1 MPKIDESKLADILN
15 SLLTDNIL
23 RGESLIQ
30 NLDKSAS
37 DLSKTVKALDCS
49 VTARAAEVKELAKI
63 LANAPKLGKTIKI
76 SAILASFVA
85 GVAFAA
91 AVYAWPLVS
100 ITHKFIQA
108 EIDSAKYTELENY
121 VIKLQ
126 NDVETY
132 KNELTVYI
140 RTFDRLNDNYKD
152 LLGKVLQEE
161 RQKIQQEKESK

>member
-1 MPKIDESKLADILN
+1 MPKIDENKLADILN
-15 SLLTDNIL
+15 SLLTDNVN
-23 RGESLIQ
+23 RGENLIKD
-30 NLDKSAS
+30 LEKSTEVFNKNVGNFAS
-37 DLSKTVKALDCS
+37 ELSSKTNEL
-49 VTARAAEVKELAKI
+49 KELVVALKST
-63 LANAPKLGKTIKI
+63 PKLGKTIKI
-76 SAILASFVA
+76 STIIASFIA

-132 KNELTVYI
+132 KNELTAYI